1 MQQDIREI
9 SHSSHSLLRRAL
21 TLAMGTLGSR
31 VLGLIR
37 DMAFAALF
45 PKTITDAWGVA
56 FRLPNVFRRLLGEG
70 ALSFAFVPVWTGLSI
85 QEDGARKAVQLRD
98 QFYVLLMLFLASLS
112 LLGVLCA
119 PTLVH
124 LLVGDSF
131 QAIPGK
137 FELTVRMSQ
146 VMFSFIWLMTLYSY
160 FFSLLNALG
169 YFGWA
174 AAAPMFFNVAMIA
187 ANFVPSSW
195 QAWSGQALAWGV
207 LVGGFLQMFWV
218 AILLK
223 QKKYFPLFR
232 WNSSVDKSALQK
244 VLWRIGPGFLGMALL
259 QLMTLINTYHVSQL
273 GEGMNTFLYLADRL
287 LELPLSLISVSIGSV
302 LLPTLSRFWSEKRG
316 QDFAETLALNWRLN
330 FFVAWPAATGLY
342 ALSDVLVEIL
352 FHRGQFSVQ
361 DALMT
366 SSILKIYAWTLL
378 GLSGAKILLPA
389 FYAIHRPLVPA
400 LAAAVGL
407 LSHLILGPW
416 LMQYFSVQGLML
428 SMAVSASLNLLV
440 LVFYLLRG
448 KLILHLRPL
457 VKNWWIVW
465 LSCFCIYVICQLQPW
480 LQSQF
485 LKTPFFMIGHL
496 WLAQFLS
503 VLIVL
508 IFSVVTYVGIGLLF
522 SLEELQ
528 LLYQVVIRKKTA
540 V

>member
-31 VLGLIR
+31 VLGLVR

-70 ALSFAFVPVWTGLSI
+70 ALSFAFIPVWTGLSI
-85 QEDGARKAVQLRD
+85 EDDGALKAVHLRD
-98 QFYVLLMLFLASLS
+98 QFYVLLMIFLASLS
-112 LLGVLCA
+112 LAGVFYA
-119 PTLVH
+119 QTLVH

-131 QAIPGK
+131 HDVPGK

-174 AAAPMFFNVAMIA
+174 AAAPMFFNVAMII
-187 ANFVPSSW
+187 ANFIPASW
-195 QAWSGQALAWGV
+195 QSWSGQALAWGV
-207 LVGGFLQMFWV
+207 LFGGFLQMFWV
-218 AILLK
+218 AVLLK
-223 QKKYFPLFR
+223 RKHYFPRFR
-232 WNSSVDKSALQK
+232 WSTAVDKSFLQK
-244 VLWRIGPGFLGMALL
+244 VLWRIGPGFLGMALS
-259 QLMTLINTYHVSQL
+259 QLMSLINTYHISQL

-302 LLPTLSRFWSEKRG
+302 LLPTLSRFWSEKREK
-316 QDFAETLALNWRLN
+316 DFAETLTLNWRLN

-407 LSHLILGPW
+407 LSHVFLGPL

-440 LVFYLLRG
+440 LVFFLLRS
-448 KLILHLRPL
+448 KLLLHLLPL
-457 VKNWWIVW
+457 VKNWWIV
-465 LSCFCIYVICQLQPW
+465 CFACLCILVICQIQPW
-480 LQSQF
+480 LQSQ
-485 LKTPFFMIGHL
+485 MIMQVGHL
-496 WLAQFLS
+496 WLAQFIS
-503 VLIVL
+503 VLMVL
-508 IFSVVTYVGIGLLF
+508 IASIAVYITICFIFSV
-522 SLEELQ
+522 EELK
-528 LLYQVVIRKKTA
+528 LFYQVILSRPLSKK
-540 V
+540 